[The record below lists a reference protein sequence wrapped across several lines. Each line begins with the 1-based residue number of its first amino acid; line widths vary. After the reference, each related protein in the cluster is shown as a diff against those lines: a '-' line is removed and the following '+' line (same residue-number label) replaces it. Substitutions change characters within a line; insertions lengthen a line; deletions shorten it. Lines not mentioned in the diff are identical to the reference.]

1 MRVLLH
7 YSVSIAA
14 AAATATYI
22 PLSVAAAA
30 VYTHMSAAARRIPL
44 GQRLLGYLV
53 EIPQW

>member
-14 AAATATYI
+14 AAATAAFI
-22 PLSVAAAA
+22 RLSVAGAA
-30 VYTHMSAAARRIPL
+30 VYIHLSAAARRIPL
-44 GQRLLGYLV
+44 GQRLLGYLL